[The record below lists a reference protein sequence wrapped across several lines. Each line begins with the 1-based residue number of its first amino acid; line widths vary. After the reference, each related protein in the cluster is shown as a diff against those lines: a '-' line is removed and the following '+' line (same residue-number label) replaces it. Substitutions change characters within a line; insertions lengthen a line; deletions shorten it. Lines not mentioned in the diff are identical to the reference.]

1 MRPTDARLRLLVF
14 VLAAGLLAGGCG
26 SIKVRAG
33 SRPDVT
39 ALERQLVL
47 LQSTKA
53 DVARVLGEPFGQGG
67 SQMPT
72 QPKAHTLWSY
82 YYEEGTIADDRRMF
96 VFVYFNP
103 DGLYDG
109 YLWFSSL
116 PEQSASG
123 MPASTVAAESYP
135 APRTPPS
142 SMPRVGSAS
151 TTGPSSQP
159 DNMRNAGNPP

>member
-1 MRPTDARLRLLVF
+1 MRPTDPRLRLIVF

-33 SRPDVT
+33 NRADPT
-39 ALERQLVL
+39 ALEGQLVL

-53 DVARVLGEPFGQGG
+53 DVARVLGEPFGRGA

-116 PEQSASG
+116 PEQSSSSIPGGTLAAG
-123 MPASTVAAESYP
+123 TDRSTPVDPTS
-135 APRTPPS
+135 RTRPPS
-142 SMPRVGSAS
+142 
-151 TTGPSSQP
+151 QP
-159 DNMRNAGNPP
+159 INLGNAGNPP